1 VHPRTNGSERTP
13 GNPVRREGYLQSV
26 GVLAG
31 SAVFAHGIT
40 AACLPLLSR
49 LYTPAEFSVLALF
62 VGIASVFSAIVALRF
77 DIAIPIPAQDSVAI
91 NLLVLSLGIAAA
103 LSVLLMLV
111 IWLLPDRVVALAGQ
125 PLLAQ
130 VLWLLPV
137 AAFSA
142 SASSALQSW
151 FIRRKQFPA
160 LAQSR
165 LLQSAASS
173 GTQIGL
179 GILQFG
185 PVGLVFGYVV
195 NTVTALIALGI
206 RLLRRERKDF
216 SQVDAGRMAAAF
228 HEYSRFPR
236 YSTVEALF
244 NNGSVHLPIILIAL
258 LAAGPE
264 AGYIA
269 LAMTLLQAPMSLIG
283 QAIGQVYLSRAADAH
298 RAGDLAVV
306 TAETISYLVRTG
318 VGPLL
323 AAGLVAPFVFEPIF
337 GAGWHRAGI
346 LISWMTPWFVLQLL
360 AVPIAMSLHVTGRQR
375 LALLLQFFGLLVRVT
390 AILVASQWFSSR
402 VAETY
407 ALSGAVFYL
416 AYLVVVLAVTGVG
429 WRSFRRSFMAG
440 WPHLLGWLVL
450 AAVLAAAASRITGSR

>member
-1 VHPRTNGSERTP
+1 
-13 GNPVRREGYLQSV
+13 
-26 GVLAG
+26 VLAG

-49 LYTPAEFSVLALF
+49 VYTPAEFSVLALF
-62 VGIASVFSAIVALRF
+62 VGVASVFSAVVALRF

-91 NLLVLSLGIAAA
+91 NLLVLSLGIAAT
-103 LSVLLMLV
+103 LSVLLTLV

-125 PLLAQ
+125 PLLAE

-173 GTQIGL
+173 GTQVGL

-195 NTVTALIALGI
+195 NTVTAFIALGI

-216 SQVDAGRMAAAF
+216 SQVNADHMQAAF

-236 YSTVEALF
+236 FSTVEALF

-306 TAETISYLVRTG
+306 TAETISYLVRIG

-337 GAGWHRAGI
+337 GVGWHRAGV

-360 AVPIAMSLHVTGRQR
+360 AVPIAMSLHVTGHQR

-390 AILVASQWFSSR
+390 VILVASQWFSSR
-402 VAETY
+402 IAEAY
-407 ALSGAVFYL
+407 ALSGAVFYI
-416 AYLVVVLAVTGVG
+416 AYLVVVLSVTGVG
-429 WRSFRRSFMAG
+429 LRSLRRSFIAG
-440 WPHLLGWLVL
+440 WPHVLGWLVL
-450 AAVLAAAASRITGSR
+450 AAALVAAASRITGSR